1 MLPLAE
7 ILARVLSV
15 SAAGARAVSSLYGR
29 FIEAFGD
36 EISVLTEV
44 PIPRLAEVHG
54 GTATAIDA
62 LRSGRV
68 HLSPGGGGRYGSFS
82 FY

>member
-1 MLPLAE
+1 MIPLAE

-15 SAAGARAVSSLYGR
+15 SSAGARSVSSLYGR
-29 FIEAFGD
+29 FIAAFGD
-36 EISVLTEV
+36 EISVLTDV
-44 PIPRLAEVHG
+44 PVPRLAAVHG
-54 GTATAIDA
+54 DAAAAIDA

-68 HLSPGGGGRYGSFS
+68 RLSPGGGGRYGSFS